1 MKPPVLFSSLLVAVS
16 VLSSAAMANAP
27 TAEQKK
33 QFETYQKEQAAKLE
47 QAAKSSNIKQSL
59 IKICADNH
67 VKAGALKSVS
77 QADVNKL
84 CKCTV
89 ESDGRMTVSE
99 QWELQSARN
108 AKDQKKFT
116 EVAQRIAKGEQVKVK
131 ACLGPALEAKL
142 TKAPKA
148 S

>member
-1 MKPPVLFSSLLVAVS
+1 MKLPVLFSSILVAASFFVS
-16 VLSSAAMANAP
+16 PAMANAP

-33 QFETYQKEQAAKLE
+33 QFEAYQKEQAAKLE
-47 QAAKSSNIKQSL
+47 QASKSGNIKQSL

-84 CKCTV
+84 CKCTI
-89 ESDGRMTVSE
+89 ESEGRMTVSQ

-116 EVAQRIAKGEQVKVK
+116 EVAQRIAKAEQVKVK
-131 ACLGPALEAKL
+131 ACVGPALEAKL
-142 TKAPKA
+142 AKASKAP
-148 S
+148 